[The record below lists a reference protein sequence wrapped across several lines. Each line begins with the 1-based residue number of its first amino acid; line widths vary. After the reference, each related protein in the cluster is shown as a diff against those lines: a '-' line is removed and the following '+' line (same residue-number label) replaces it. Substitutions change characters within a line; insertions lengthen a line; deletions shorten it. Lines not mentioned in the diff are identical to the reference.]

1 MKKIGKIDFMSLG
14 RPPLSE
20 EEREQLRRAKNQQQ
34 KEEGYQYLV
43 ELCCIGEYHAAQQ
56 LANRNYNWGYEV
68 VDGVVM
74 ERID

>member
-1 MKKIGKIDFMSLG
+1 MEKIGKIDFMDIG
-14 RPPLSE
+14 RPNISQE
-20 EEREQLRRAKNQQQ
+20 EIEKRQGAKLQQQ
-34 KEEGYQYLV
+34 KEQGYQQLA